1 MATLLDRLGARR
13 LLVADGAWGTRLQER
28 GLEPGECPELWN
40 VTRPQEVRRVADEY
54 LAAGSDLILTNTF
67 GGSPLMLR
75 RHGLEQRTE
84 ELNEAGARLSLEAAS
99 SAVPGSRG
107 MSATVPPAASSAVPG
122 SRGMSASVPPAAAA
136 GPALV
141 AASVGPTGEL
151 PAPLG
156 TLSEAE
162 LEEAFRRQ
170 ARAILRAG
178 VRIFCVETM
187 IDLTEA
193 CCAVRAARSAAREL
207 GVAVEVMATLTYGPS
222 PSGYRTAMGV
232 DIPRTVEALTRAGAD
247 VLGSNCGNGIEQM
260 LPIAAAF
267 RALTSL
273 PLLVQANAGL
283 PVLEGGRTVFRQG
296 PEDMARHV
304 PALVRA
310 GVSILGGCCGTG
322 PAHIAALRRA
332 VDAERGA

>member
-1 MATLLDRLGARR
+1 MATLRERLGARR

-40 VTRPQEVRRVADEY
+40 VTRPQEVRRVAEEY

-75 RHGLEQRTE
+75 RHGLEERTE
-84 ELNEAGARLSLEAAS
+84 ELNEAGARLSLEAA
-99 SAVPGSRG
+99 
-107 MSATVPPAASSAVPG
+107 
-122 SRGMSASVPPAAAA
+122 AAA
-136 GPALV
+136 GGQALVAAGGREADMPRQPGTALV

-156 TLSEAE
+156 TSTEAE

-170 ARAILRAG
+170 VRALLRAG

-193 CCAVRAARSAAREL
+193 CCAVRAAKSAAREL
-207 GVAVEVMATLTYGPS
+207 GVAVEVMATLTYGPT

-232 DIPRTVEALTRAGAD
+232 DVPQTVEALTRAGAD

-267 RALTSL
+267 RALTGL

-310 GVSILGGCCGTG
+310 GASILGGCCGTG

-332 VDAERGA
+332 VDAELRDAEGV

>member
-1 MATLLDRLGARR
+1 MASLRERLGARR

-28 GLEPGECPELWN
+28 GLEAGECPELWN
-40 VTRPQEVRRVADEY
+40 LSRPRDVRAVAEEY

-75 RHGLEQRTE
+75 RHGLEERTG
-84 ELNEAGARLSLEAAS
+84 ELNAAGARLSLEAVQAS
-99 SAVPGSRG
+99 GGR
-107 MSATVPPAASSAVPG
+107 
-122 SRGMSASVPPAAAA
+122 
-136 GPALV
+136 ALV

-156 TLSEAE
+156 TVGEEE
-162 LEEAFRRQ
+162 LEEGFRRQ
-170 ARAILRAG
+170 VRALLEAG
-178 VRIFCVETM
+178 VRIVCVETM

-193 CCAVRAARSAAREL
+193 CCAVRGARRAAREL
-207 GVAVEVMATLTYGPS
+207 GLPVEVMATLTYGPT
-222 PSGYRTAMGV
+222 PTGYRTAMGV
-232 DIPRTVEALTRAGAD
+232 DVPRTVEGLTGAGAD
-247 VLGSNCGNGIEQM
+247 VLGANCGNGIEQM

-267 RALTSL
+267 RSLTAL

-283 PVLEGGRTVFRQG
+283 PVLEGGRSVFRQG

-310 GVSILGGCCGTG
+310 GASIIGGCCGTG

-332 VDAERGA
+332 VDEELGGG